1 MIFLTACQ
9 EAPDIIGGLKRASRN
24 SVTVFV
30 AAALRG
36 PRLCFE
42 SPITAIA
49 AAIAQT
55 SSL

>member
-1 MIFLTACQ
+1 MIFLTVCQ
-9 EAPDIIGGLKRASRN
+9 EIPDMKGELKRARRN

-30 AAALRG
+30 AAALCG
-36 PRLCFE
+36 PRRGFRMTD
-42 SPITAIA
+42 TAIA

>member
-1 MIFLTACQ
+1 MIFLTVCQ
-9 EAPDIIGGLKRASRN
+9 ELPDMKGELKRARRN

-30 AAALRG
+30 AAALCG
-36 PRLCFE
+36 PRRIFRMTD
-42 SPITAIA
+42 TAIA